1 MNWRAVVSQ
10 RRSTDSLD
18 DDPASISDYF
28 NEALSASDPGLFLEA
43 IGDAVR
49 VRGIEKIAS
58 AIGLDTDT
66 LLGLVTPSV
75 NPEFVIVHE
84 IVRALGVEL
93 AVAPGRN

>member
-1 MNWRAVVSQ
+1 MNRRAVVSQ

-18 DDPASISDYF
+18 DDPASISAYF

-49 VRGIEKIAS
+49 VRGVE
-58 AIGLDTDT
+58 T
-66 LLGLVTPSV
+66 V
-75 NPEFVIVHE
+75 NPEFLIVHE

-93 AVAPGRN
+93 AIVPGRT